1 MFSLGAFRTTP
12 KILGLVIILNVI
24 MMVVGAI
31 GILALRGVATEADL
45 AAAAARRA
53 VASSRVVQNV
63 LALNRIEFVVAA
75 QPTAD
80 NIRQQVAEAAANS
93 DQIRQRLDVIRTS
106 PAAAVQEAL
115 RKAEAMILPFRAS
128 VEKTMADAAKVQG
141 QASAEQAQAL
151 LQAAL
156 ASRPLMQP
164 ARAAVAEMTDTLVA
178 RSDAFAKNIQ
188 DVASA
193 KEFLLYMIMAA
204 AAIAGIGMGLLIGQ
218 VGIARPVNRINETLS
233 ELAKGNFDVEIAGTE
248 RKDEVGDIAKSAE
261 VFRANGLETARL
273 RAEQEASKAE
283 AEARQKAAMHDLAN
297 RFEGSVG
304 GIVEMVSSA
313 ATELQAT
320 ATQLSASA
328 QEVSAQSTSV
338 ASAAEEAGASVTSV
352 AGSAEELGASVR
364 EIGRQVE
371 QSAGLARDAVKEA
384 DTTSTIVAELAQ
396 GASRIGDIV
405 EMISNIASQTN
416 LLALNATIEAARAGE
431 AGKGFAVV
439 AQEVKSLAE
448 QTAKATSDI
457 SGQIVSIQET
467 TRKAVDAIAG
477 ITGSIQS
484 IDRATSS
491 IASAVEQ
498 QSAATNEI
506 VGSVAQAS
514 TGTGEVSSAITMVA
528 QAASEAGEGASQV
541 LSASGELA
549 RQAERLSA
557 EVKQFLATVRAA

>member
-1 MFSLGAFRTTP
+1 MPNLGSFRTTP
-12 KILGLVIILNVI
+12 KILGLVILLNLV
-24 MMVVGAI
+24 MVVVGAI
-31 GILALRGVATEADL
+31 GIFALRTVAHEADL
-45 AAAAARRA
+45 ASAAGRRA
-53 VASSRVVQNV
+53 VASARASQVII
-63 LALNRIEFVVAA
+63 AMNRIEFIVAA

-80 NIRQQVAEAAANS
+80 NIRQQTADMATNLNQLKE
-93 DQIRQRLDVIRTS
+93 RLDIVRSS
-106 PAAAVQEAL
+106 PAPVVQEAL
-115 RKAEAMILPFRAS
+115 RKAEAAIAPLRAS

-141 QASAEQAQAL
+141 QATPEQM
-151 LQAAL
+151 LQLQQDAL
-156 ASRPLMQP
+156 ASRPLMLA
-164 ARAAVAEMTDTLVA
+164 ARAAISEMTDTLVS
-178 RSDAFAKNIQ
+178 RSDSLAKDIQ
-188 DVASA
+188 DVAST

-204 AAIAGIGMGLLIGQ
+204 AAVAGIGMGLLIGQ
-218 VGIARPVNRINETLS
+218 VGIARPVGRINETLA
-233 ELAKGNFDVEIAGTE
+233 ELAKGNFNVEITGTE

-261 VFRANGLETARL
+261 IFRANGLETARL
-273 RAEQEASKAE
+273 RAEQEASKAQE
-283 AEARQKAAMHDLAN
+283 EARQKQMMRDLAD

-304 GIVEMVSSA
+304 GIVEMVSAA

-320 ATQLSASA
+320 ATQLSSSA

-371 QSAGLARDAVKEA
+371 QSADLARAAVKEA
-384 DTTSTIVAELAQ
+384 DTTGTIVAELTQ
-396 GASRIGDIV
+396 GAARIGDIV

-457 SGQIVSIQET
+457 SSQIVSIQDT
-467 TRKAVDAIAG
+467 TRKAVEAIAG

-498 QSAATNEI
+498 QGAATNEI
-506 VGSVAQAS
+506 VGSVSQAS
-514 TGTGEVSSAITMVA
+514 TGTAEVSSAITMVA
-528 QAASEAGEGASQV
+528 QAASEAGTGAAQV
-541 LSASGELA
+541 LSASGDLA
-549 RQAERLSA
+549 TQAERLSA